1 MSQEQNLSCVLFGPG
16 KVRFENRPV
25 PEIHDPNDVLIRVSY
40 VGVCGSDVHQWV
52 HGGFE
57 MKRISEESPLVMGH
71 EASGIVHY
79 VGSAVTGL
87 KPGDRVAIEPGFPC
101 RRCKQCKRG
110 RYNICADM
118 KFAASPPTDGT
129 LARYFKIPQDFAH
142 KIPASLSLEEAAL
155 VEPLSVAVHAARLA
169 ELKPGQHVLVQ
180 GSGTIGLLAAA
191 TARAFGAKTILI
203 ADISKSKLDFAKTF
217 VECFTFASNVAASP
231 KSEAERMKMEA
242 NIDGIDVVLECTGA
256 ESSAQTGL
264 YALASGGT
272 FIQVGLGKPYL
283 NLPLLQMCDKEI
295 VLKLSFRYGPGDY
308 ETALDLLAS
317 KSVSVKSLI
326 SNVVPFEKAP
336 EAWEMTRNGQG
347 IKNLIQGVQE

>member
-1 MSQEQNLSCVLFGPG
+1 MSQEQNLSCVLFGAG

-25 PEIHDPNDVLIRVSY
+25 PEIQDPNDVLIRVSY
-40 VGVCGSDVHQWV
+40 VGVCGSDIHQWV
-52 HGGFE
+52 HGGSE
-57 MKRISEESPLVMGH
+57 VKRISAEAPLVMGH
-71 EASGIVHY
+71 EASGIVHS

-101 RRCKQCKRG
+101 RRCKQCKKG

-129 LARYFKIPQDFAH
+129 LARYFKIPQDFAY

-203 ADISKSKLDFAKTF
+203 ADINKSKLNFAKTF
-217 VECFTFASNVAASP
+217 VECFTFASDVGASP
-231 KSEAERMKMEA
+231 KSEAERLKMEA
-242 NIDGIDVVLECTGA
+242 NIDDIDVVLECTGA
-256 ESSAQTGL
+256 ESSAQTGI

-272 FIQVGLGKPYL
+272 FIQVGLGKSYL
-283 NLPLLQMCDKEI
+283 NLPLLEMCGKEI
-295 VLKLSFRYGPGDY
+295 VLKLSFRYGPEDY

-347 IKNLIQGVQE
+347 IKNLIQGVQD